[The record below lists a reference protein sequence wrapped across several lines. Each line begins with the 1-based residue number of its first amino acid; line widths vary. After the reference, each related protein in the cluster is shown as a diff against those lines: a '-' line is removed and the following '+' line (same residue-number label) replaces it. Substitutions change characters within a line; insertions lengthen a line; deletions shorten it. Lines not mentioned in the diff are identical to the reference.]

1 MLILVSVYG
10 RVHEKKMNFGNGQLS
25 SLVAGWI
32 TA

>member
-1 MLILVSVYG
+1 
-10 RVHEKKMNFGNGQLS
+10 MNFGNGQLS